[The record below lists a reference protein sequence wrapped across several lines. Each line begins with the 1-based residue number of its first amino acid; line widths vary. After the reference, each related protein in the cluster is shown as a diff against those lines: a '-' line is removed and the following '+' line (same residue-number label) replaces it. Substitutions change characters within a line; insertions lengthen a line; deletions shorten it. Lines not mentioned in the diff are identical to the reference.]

1 MAKTLL
7 DGTNDLLIKVGAL
20 NSDSGLLTS
29 LTDSARQTPIDVAVQ
44 SINEALDEVYLLPGM
59 GPKPNQLFER
69 TITLCT
75 DVRAYTLHSSLIR
88 LREEFHL
95 YDSDNNHTIVILH
108 DEDDAYRRLILR
120 DPEEDDTGL
129 PSFCTIR
136 PTDSKLIFDRT
147 PTSDE
152 DARVY
157 KYRFDSDM
165 ALASATDEFQM
176 TDPAF
181 RGLVVAAAEMWKLHR
196 HREFNRALFDN
207 GLGRCARLLSRQGQM
222 NSWMPQFFGRN
233 HTDPFCDH

>member
-7 DGTNDLLIKVGAL
+7 DGVNDLLTKVGAL

-44 SINEALDEVYLLPGM
+44 SLNETLDEVYLLPGQ

-69 TITLCT
+69 TITLCA
-75 DVRAYTLHSSLIR
+75 DVRAYTLHPSLIR
-88 LREEFHL
+88 LREKFHL
-95 YDSDNNHTIVILH
+95 YDATNSHTIVILQ
-108 DEDDAYRRLILR
+108 DEDDGYRRLILQ

-136 PTDSKLIFDRT
+136 PTDSRLIFDRT

-152 DARVY
+152 EGRVY

-165 ALASATDEFQM
+165 ALAAFDDEFQM
-176 TDPAF
+176 TNPAF

-196 HREFNRALFDN
+196 HREFSKELFDN
-207 GLGRCARLLSRQGQM
+207 GLGRCSRLLSRQGQM
-222 NSWMPQFFGRN
+222 NSWMPRSFGFN
-233 HTDPFCDH
+233 QTDPFCDH